1 MISMFNECKILY
13 ILFGMYIELFLKYQ
27 TCKGFLYMVIKVDP
41 IGDSNIIFLNTDSTL
56 GGQKTRL
63 TCYLGFGVLR
73 NEIFH

>member
-41 IGDSNIIFLNTDSTL
+41 IGDSNIIFLIQTL
-56 GGQKTRL
+56 HILQNIGWFT
-63 TCYLGFGVLR
+63 
-73 NEIFH
+73 N